1 MQADASHPLIDQPGK
16 LSSAEMLRTV
26 VPARKNVVVGRTIMV
41 LEPSQDADA
50 SRLKQ
55 FELDGPACLL
65 LHDGRSCSHPDTA
78 DEIADPDFDDVTEAD
93 CPHLLRLQ
101 PFLLAARIGRQAV
114 RYMRSERGI
123 MPVCSRRKAADDS
136 HVSRPRIPMK
146 PVGGVGGK

>member
-1 MQADASHPLIDQPGK
+1 
-16 LSSAEMLRTV
+16 MLRTV
-26 VPARKNVVVGRTIMV
+26 VPARKNVVIGRTIMV

-101 PFLLAARIGRQAV
+101 
-114 RYMRSERGI
+114 RSFG
-123 MPVCSRRKAADDS
+123 AD
-136 HVSRPRIPMK
+136 HTTRIPGSALSAKGANSECLIDTFLRPELAGRRCATCDPSGELCRCARGAKLLMI
-146 PVGGVGGK
+146 PT